1 MSFEGHENAMASCK
15 FEWETVP
22 EGSTFFALKAP
33 EPAKGALF
41 PHGIA
46 SG

>member
-1 MSFEGHENAMASCK
+1 MSFEGHKNAMASCK

-22 EGSTFFALKAP
+22 DGPQNFALKAP

-41 PHGIA
+41 PSGIA